1 MNYIICMFSFTDICF
16 NLGTPYWDF
25 TGKKQFYIS
34 KKCATDHECK
44 ESIHSVSKRCDRIW
58 YNDWECVEC
67 CHGDRCNYFV
77 TVSVYI
83 AITDFFIPLFSCS
96 TK

>member
-1 MNYIICMFSFTDICF
+1 MPLIIFQNIIIVFFFIK
-16 NLGTPYWDF
+16 GTPYWDF

-34 KKCATDHECK
+34 KKCATELDCK
-44 ESIHSVSKRCDRIW
+44 NSIHAVSKRCDRIW

-77 TVSVYI
+77 TVSTCEI
-83 AITDFFIPLFSCS
+83 F
-96 TK
+96 